1 MSGMYYDYARIAE
14 QPRDAIQRWG
24 CQVEEKPVTETVDLF
39 RREDNVDTIL
49 ELDRIT
55 YDAINHWRE
64 TKEKSAEQVAAIR
77 DEHLVPAVK
86 RLGRLCID
94 AVRFRN
100 LAVYEEGLERLVW
113 IYGLAKQKDL
123 GVGPS
128 AETGA
133 VVPALNSMAQLYAV
147 GAYATFRRG
156 LEYLS
161 ALLALQ
167 VQDHRNILVPIWS
180 HPYWYENWSSDS
192 KPSRFEQARKDIV
205 DSPEFLAL
213 FLGDPVQ
220 VASSL
225 SEFDFLA
232 SLYLHGHKPR
242 KMQYFTQLPKM
253 QTVPIVQLLLNQDVA
268 QKLSPLFTA
277 EHVAE
282 FLWQLNAEAT
292 YTSNSPWHFADWP
305 KPIDEFL
312 AQHPAKAAG
321 A

>member
-1 MSGMYYDYARIAE
+1 MEGQDPAN
-14 QPRDAIQRWG
+14 
-24 CQVEEKPVTETVDLF
+24 ETDDLF
-39 RREDNVDTIL
+39 RQEHNVDLIL
-49 ELDRIT
+49 RLDQIT

-64 TKEKSAEQVAAIR
+64 TKEKSAEQVAAIP

-100 LAVYEEGLERLVW
+100 LTVYEEGLERLVW

-123 GVGPS
+123 GAGN
-128 AETGA
+128 AIETSS
-133 VVPALNSMAQLYAV
+133 VVPALYSMAQLYTV
-147 GAYATFRRG
+147 GAYATFRRR
-156 LEYLS
+156 LEYLCQ
-161 ALLALQ
+161 LLALQ
-167 VQDHRNILVPIWS
+167 TLDHRNTVVPILS
-180 HPYWYENWSSDS
+180 HPHWYENWDSDS

-205 DSPEFLAL
+205 DSPEMLAL

-225 SEFDFLA
+225 SEFDFLV
-232 SLYLHGHKPR
+232 SFYLHGVKLR
-242 KMQYFTQLPKM
+242 KMQYFTRFPKR
-253 QTVPIVQLLLNQDVA
+253 QTAPIVQLLLNQDAA

-277 EHVAE
+277 EHLAE
-282 FLWQLNAEAT
+282 FLCQLNAEAT
-292 YTSNSPWHFADWP
+292 YTSNSQWHFTDWP
-305 KPIDEFL
+305 KPIEEFL